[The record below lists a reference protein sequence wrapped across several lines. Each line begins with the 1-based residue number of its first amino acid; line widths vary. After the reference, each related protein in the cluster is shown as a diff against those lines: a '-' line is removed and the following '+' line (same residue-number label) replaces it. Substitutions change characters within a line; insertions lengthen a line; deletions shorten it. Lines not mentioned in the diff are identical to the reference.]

1 MAAPG
6 SDVSA
11 FADASL
17 EPCITR
23 EERREEGRGEAAV
36 SGLSIEPVNG
46 SMTASPAAR

>member
-23 EERREEGRGEAAV
+23 EERGEAAV